1 MTAAAISLDDLIALD
16 GFSAP
21 AYLPDGKALLCLGP
35 GDGTM
40 QAWIVPLDG
49 SPRRRLSFTGERV
62 LSARSNPAGDTI
74 LFVTDFGGDEHAQ
87 LWTVPVAGGPA
98 RQITDLPSAI
108 HTFGGWAPDGKS
120 ILYAANRRDRARF
133 DLYRHTLDGDKVETL
148 LEDAETLSVGGWQPG
163 GALVV
168 LLEDHS
174 CFDTGLSLF
183 DTATRER
190 RAITLAERSARIVST
205 RWSRD
210 GTELYFCADGAR
222 DFLGLGRYT
231 VATGRVE
238 WLYTPQ
244 ADVESCALSPD
255 GRIAVLSNHGGYSR
269 LSLLDGKHR
278 PKPGA
283 IEPGGVISEIAWSP
297 DGATLAFA
305 FATPVAGSRIRLFD
319 PVAGTLAAP
328 MADETAGR
336 YAAVLSQPELV
347 EMESFDG
354 LTFPSFYY
362 LPRGP
367 MPKDGWPCVMFVHGG
382 PESQT
387 KAELRF
393 DMQNMVEAGYA
404 LLMPNVRGSTGYG
417 RRYAGLD
424 DRERRMDSV
433 RDLGVAGRWLA
444 ARPEIDAKRIAI
456 MGESY
461 GGFMVLSALAEQPEL
476 WTSGVDIFGVVN
488 FKTLLEDTG
497 PWRRDHRAAE
507 YGDPRRDPDLM
518 RWLSPISRADRI
530 KAPLFVSHGD
540 RDPRVPKSESDQL
553 VAFLE
558 ARNGVVEYQ
567 KISYEGHVYRRAD
580 NRKIAY
586 AGVRDFLDRTLATNR

>member
-1 MTAAAISLDDLIALD
+1 MSAAVTLDDLIALD

-21 AYLPDGKALLCLGP
+21 AFLPDGKALLCLGP
-35 GDGTM
+35 GDGTT

-62 LSARSNPAGDTI
+62 MLARSNPAGDTV
-74 LFVTDFGGDEHAQ
+74 LFATDIGGDEHAQ
-87 LWTVPVAGGPA
+87 LWTVPVADGPA
-98 RQITDLPSAI
+98 RRLTDAPLVI
-108 HTFGGWAPDGKS
+108 HTFGAWAPDGQS
-120 ILYAANRRDRARF
+120 ILYASNRRDRARF
-133 DLYRHTLDGDKVETL
+133 DLYRHWLEGGRIEML
-148 LEDAETLSVGGWQPG
+148 LEKAETLSVGGWQPG
-163 GALVV
+163 GSLVV

-174 CFDTGLSLF
+174 CFDTGFSLF
-183 DTATRER
+183 DLDTRQR
-190 RAITLAERSARIVST
+190 REIVLADRSAKVTST

-210 GTELYFCADGAR
+210 GKELYFCADGAR

-231 VATGRVE
+231 VASGAVD
-238 WLYTPQ
+238 WLHTPQ
-244 ADVESCALSPD
+244 ADIESCALSSD
-255 GRIAVLSNHGGYSR
+255 GRIAVLSNHDGYSR
-269 LSLLDGKHR
+269 LSLLDRHHR
-278 PKPGA
+278 PRPGA
-283 IEPGGVISEIAWSP
+283 IEPGGVITEMAWSP
-297 DGATLAFA
+297 DAAKIAFA
-305 FATPVAGSRIRLFD
+305 FTTPVAGSRIRLFD
-319 PVAGTLAAP
+319 PLAGTLTAP

-336 YAAVLSQPELV
+336 LAAVLSQPELV
-347 EMESFDG
+347 CMESFDG
-354 LTFPSFYY
+354 LGFPSFYY
-362 LPRGP
+362 LPRGT

-387 KAELRF
+387 RPNLRF

-444 ARPEIDAKRIAI
+444 ARPEIDATRIAI

-476 WTSGVDIFGVVN
+476 WCAAVDIFGVVN
-488 FKTLLEDTG
+488 FKTLLENTG

-540 RDPRVPKSESDQL
+540 RDPRVPKSESDQI
-553 VAFLE
+553 VAFLNE
-558 ARNGVVEYQ
+558 RRGTVEYQ
-567 KISYEGHVYRRAD
+567 EISYEGHGYCRAE

-586 AGVRDFLDRTLATNR
+586 DGVRRFLDRHLATNR